1 MPESLEG
8 SKTQVFG
15 FIQDSLSNR
24 VNGWTFKFFTNGG
37 KEVIINHDF
46 FRLPK
51 AVTKKIDECGGT
63 IVVEFK
69 GKYKRHALEIMKQI
83 MLS

>member
-1 MPESLEG
+1 MDF
-8 SKTQVFG
+8 QVFH
-15 FIQDSLSNR
+15 Q
-24 VNGWTFKFFTNGG
+24 G
-37 KEVIINHDF
+37 KKWSDYKSCNDF

-83 MLS
+83 VLP